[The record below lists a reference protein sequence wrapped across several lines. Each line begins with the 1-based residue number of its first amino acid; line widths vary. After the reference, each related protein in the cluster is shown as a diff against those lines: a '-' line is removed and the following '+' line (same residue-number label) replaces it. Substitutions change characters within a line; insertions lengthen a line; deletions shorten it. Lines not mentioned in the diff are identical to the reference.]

1 MGGALETATRQLF
14 DALDR
19 KDAEAVI
26 NSAAKDVQTVDE
38 ISRKWQRGIGAM
50 GLYFRQAMGM
60 VDDIQSTISDVHES
74 VHGDTGLVTCWL
86 EQDYTLEGKRTH
98 VSAPT
103 TVAFRRD
110 SNAWKIVLIHT
121 VPMQPDET

>member
-1 MGGALETATRQLF
+1 MGGALEASTRQLF

-19 KDAEAVI
+19 KDIEAVI
-26 NSAAKDVQTVDE
+26 RSAAKDVQSVDE
-38 ISRKWQRGIGAM
+38 LSRRWQRGIDA
-50 GLYFRQAMGM
+50 LASYFRQAVGM
-60 VDDIQSTISDVHES
+60 VDDIQSTINDVHES
-74 VHGDTGLVTCWL
+74 VHGDVGLVTCWL

-110 SNAWKIVLIHT
+110 SDGWKIVLIHT
-121 VPMQPDET
+121 VPMPPEET

>member
-19 KDAEAVI
+19 KDKEAVI
-26 NSAAKDVQTVDE
+26 HSAAKDVQAVDE
-38 ISRKWQRGIGAM
+38 ISRRWIRGIDALGS
-50 GLYFRQAMGM
+50 YFRQALGL
-60 VDDIQSTISDVHES
+60 VDDIQSTLNDVHES
-74 VHGDTGLVTCWL
+74 VQGDTGLITCWL
-86 EQDYTLEGKRTH
+86 EQDYTVEGKRTH

-110 SNAWKIVLIHT
+110 SDGWKIVLIHT
-121 VPMQPDET
+121 VPMPPEET

>member
-19 KDAEAVI
+19 KDIEAVI
-26 NSAAKDVQTVDE
+26 RSATTDVQVVDE
-38 ISRKWQRGIGAM
+38 ISRQWLRGIDALGS
-50 GLYFRQAMGM
+50 YFRQTMGL
-60 VDDIQSTISDVHES
+60 VDDIQSTINDVHES
-74 VHGDTGLVTCWL
+74 VQGDSGLLTCWL

-103 TVAFRRD
+103 TVAFRRESD
-110 SNAWKIVLIHT
+110 RWKIVLIHT
-121 VPMQPDET
+121 VPMPPQET